1 MEIRLSYSL
10 IFMLYILVI
19 ITKSIELAFAKNYI
33 QNNEQAKEFRIYR
46 KDFIYVVASVSFV
59 GIIII
64 TALTLWGGTPY
75 NYNGPIITL
84 LLVVLAIVSGTT
96 KILVANVDHYI
107 INGEN
112 IVNEKIIKV
121 KASKKF
127 LYTQYVIYA
136 DKEDN
141 NTITYEFYVSNKN
154 EELNTLLNKVKE
166 NTRRV
171 MEKTEDSLEDENI

>member
-10 IFMLYILVI
+10 IFILYILVL

-33 QNNEQAKEFRIYR
+33 QNNVQSKEFRIYK

-75 NYNGPIITL
+75 NLNGPIITL
-84 LLVVLAIVSGTT
+84 LLIVLAMISGTT
-96 KILVANVDHYI
+96 KILVANVNHFI

-121 KASKKF
+121 KTSKKF
-127 LYTQYVIYA
+127 VFTQYIIYS
-136 DKEDN
+136 DKEDD

-154 EELNTLLNKVKE
+154 EELNNLLNEFKE

-171 MEKTEDSLEDENI
+171 IENVEVSVEDENI